1 MKYSNNDIK
10 LFNEAGVIVEDRD
23 YTKEEV
29 ERLKMQVTDF
39 IMSQSTNEIEQYS
52 RKFSNILH

>member
-1 MKYSNNDIK
+1 MKYSNKDIK

-52 RKFSNILH
+52 RKFSNILY